1 MSLYGINAYTSNS
14 MYNSLAGRSS
24 LANYGKNQAKSNSTA
39 DLYELARKAA
49 VVRSPSYQKNMME
62 ELKKAFST
70 DSAKDS
76 AVGTVESEAKLSKN
90 AQMLNSSAKELAM
103 SGGTT
108 FFDPAKS
115 ASAVESFVENY
126 NNTIESLK
134 LSDSAKALEKGVQM
148 VNSTKTYART
158 LKRIG
163 ISVGSDNKLTLDKD
177 ALAKADSGAFKSLFT
192 GSYSYAAK
200 VADKS
205 SYISNSAAL
214 KSQITYNMNGSV
226 KKNNMNFVDAAF
238 NFLYNKI

>member
-1 MSLYGINAYTSNS
+1 MSLYGLNAYTSNS
-14 MYNSLAGRSS
+14 MYNSALGRNS
-24 LANYGKNQAKSNSTA
+24 LLSYGKNSAKSNSTA

-49 VVRSPSYQKNMME
+49 AVRSPSYKKNMME

-70 DSAKDS
+70 ESSKDG

-90 AQMLNSSAKELAM
+90 AQLLNSSAKSLAM
-103 SGGTT
+103 SGGRV
-108 FFDPAKS
+108 FSDSEKN

-134 LSDSAKALEKGVQM
+134 YSDSAKALEKGVQM

-177 ALAKADSGAFKSLFT
+177 MLAKADSGAFKSLFN

-200 VADKS
+200 VADKA

-226 KKNNMNFVDAAF
+226 NKYNTNLFDTAF
-238 NFLYNKI
+238 NYLYNKI